1 MEIIITAA
9 IVVAAAYLLFKSVRG
24 KAKGDCDCSSC
35 SANCSQRE
43 GDFKGINI
51 IKK

>member
-1 MEIIITAA
+1 MEIIITVA
-9 IVVAAAYLLFKSVRG
+9 IVASAIYLLVKSVRG

-43 GDFKGINI
+43 GNYKGINI
-51 IKK
+51 MKK